1 MNPHRLNEIE
11 ITKTVPRQTP
21 KREFTD
27 YMGHAVATAVSVGA
41 DFVAPVA
48 ASNPLL
54 SAAVSA
60 VKSVAQG
67 AMAQAGTASVG
78 VGGSASGSDP
88 MSMMDANRQMM
99 LEGAALN
106 QQYLQLQHDMQ
117 QESQQYNTVSNVM
130 KVRHDSAKAAIN
142 NIR

>member
-1 MNPHRLNEIE
+1 MPDNHLKQIE
-11 ITKTVPRQTP
+11 LTQTVPRQTP
-21 KREFTD
+21 RRDFSD
-27 YMGHAVATAVSVGA
+27 VMGHAVATAASIGA
-41 DFVAPVA
+41 DFIAPVA
-48 ASNPLL
+48 SAHPLL

-78 VGGSASGSDP
+78 GGSDP
-88 MSMMDANRQMM
+88 LSTIDANRQMM
-99 LEGAALN
+99 QEGAQLN
-106 QQYLQLQHDMQ
+106 MQYLQLQRDMQ

>member
-1 MNPHRLNEIE
+1 MPNNHLQSIE
-11 ITKTVPRQTP
+11 ITPTVPRQTP
-21 KREFTD
+21 RRDFSD
-27 YMGHAVATAVSVGA
+27 VMGHAVATAAAVGA
-41 DFVAPVA
+41 DLIAPVA
-48 ASNPLL
+48 SASPLL

-78 VGGSASGSDP
+78 VGNSDP
-88 MSMMDANRQMM
+88 RSMVDANRQLMQ
-99 LEGAALN
+99 EGAQLN
-106 QQYLQLQHDMQ
+106 MQYLQLQHDMQ